1 MIKHV
6 LSAIGGVGVYGA
18 ISIVLFF
25 VVFMGALLYSVTMRA
40 SVAGRMSRLP
50 LADDDREDAVKGEV
64 SHD

>member
-18 ISIVLFF
+18 VSIVLFF
-25 VVFMGALLYSVTMRA
+25 VVFVGAVLFSVTMRA

-50 LADDDREDAVKGEV
+50 LMDDGREDVREGEV
-64 SHD
+64 NHE

>member
-25 VVFMGALLYSVTMRA
+25 VVFMGALLYSATMRA

-50 LADDDREDAVKGEV
+50 LADDEREELAEGEV
-64 SHD
+64 KHD